1 MSGLIVPK
9 HVAKARAAAVADVQS
24 KYDPPMHVQTGN
36 RVLAKLDTVFPT
48 DLDPSRGFDFLVAP
62 LQIQNKTAGG
72 IYLSDQTLD
81 DMEWIQGIGRVV
93 LVSPCAYKGVRWRD
107 MEFDPE
113 TMGVKLGDLCRF
125 NARTPERFWFDNF
138 LILSINDDAI
148 RGPIKPQ
155 NAHRYRFE
163 R

>member
-1 MSGLIVPK
+1 MSSLIVPK
-9 HVAKARAAAVADVQS
+9 HVAKARAATAAAAQP

-48 DLDPSRGFDFLVAP
+48 DLDQSRGFDFLVAP

-72 IYLSDQTLD
+72 ILLSDQTLD

-93 LVSPCAYKGVRWRD
+93 LAGPCVYRGVRWRD
-107 MEFDPE
+107 MDFDPV
-113 TMGVKLGDLCRF
+113 TMGVKVGDLCRF
-125 NARTPERFWFDNF
+125 NAKTPERFWFDNY
-138 LILSINDDAI
+138 LIISINDDAI
-148 RGPIKPQ
+148 RGPISPK
-155 NAHRYRFE
+155 NVHRYRFE